1 MPWFKKNLRQW
12 LNRFSLRACF
22 LTLFFS
28 GYSKKAPGTIGS
40 LVALLLGLPILI
52 FSANTLFLAA
62 ILIGLI
68 AIAQIDKEEE
78 ESKIH
83 DSSYIV
89 IDELVGMWLAMAI
102 SGLSLAGVILSFIFF
117 RIYDITKPSLI
128 GKIDKEVKGGLG
140 VVADDALAGVLAGLS
155 VLLAINILGFFNI
168 KL

>member
-1 MPWFKKNLRQW
+1 MDK
-12 LNRFSLRACF
+12 FSLRACF

-40 LVALLLGLPILI
+40 LVALLLGLPVLI
-52 FSANTLFLAA
+52 FSANTLFLGA
-62 ILIGLI
+62 IFVGLI

-102 SGLSLAGVILSFIFF
+102 SGLSLASVVLSFIFF

-155 VLLAINILGFFNI
+155 ALLVIHILGFFNI

>member
-1 MPWFKKNLRQW
+1 MDK
-12 LNRFSLRACF
+12 FSLRTCF

-40 LVALLLGLPILI
+40 LVALLLGLPVLI
-52 FSANTLFLAA
+52 FSANTLFLVA

-102 SGLSLAGVILSFIFF
+102 SGLSLAGVVLSFIFF

-155 VLLAINILGFFNI
+155 VLLIINILGFFNI

>member
-1 MPWFKKNLRQW
+1 MDK
-12 LNRFSLRACF
+12 FSLRACF

-40 LVALLLGLPILI
+40 LVALLLGLPVLI
-52 FSANTLFLAA
+52 FSANTLFLGA
-62 ILIGLI
+62 IFIGLI

-155 VLLAINILGFFNI
+155 ALLVISILGFFNI

>member
-1 MPWFKKNLRQW
+1 MDK
-12 LNRFSLRACF
+12 FSLRTCF

-52 FSANTLFLAA
+52 FSANTLFLGA
-62 ILIGLI
+62 IFVGLI

-78 ESKIH
+78 ETKRH

-102 SGLSLAGVILSFIFF
+102 SGLSLAGVVLSFIFF

-128 GKIDKEVKGGLG
+128 GRIDKEVKGGLG

-155 VLLAINILGFFNI
+155 VLLVIHILGFFNI

>member
-1 MPWFKKNLRQW
+1 MNK
-12 LNRFSLRACF
+12 FSLRACF

-40 LVALLLGLPILI
+40 LVALLLGLPVLI

-62 ILIGLI
+62 VLIGLI

-140 VVADDALAGVLAGLS
+140 VVADDALAGVLSGLS
-155 VLLAINILGFFNI
+155 TLLVINILGFFNI

>member
-1 MPWFKKNLRQW
+1 MDK
-12 LNRFSLRACF
+12 FSLRACF

-40 LVALLLGLPILI
+40 LVALLLGLPVLI
-52 FSANTLFLAA
+52 FSANTLFLGA
-62 ILIGLI
+62 IFVGLI
-68 AIAQIDKEEE
+68 AITQIDKEEE
-78 ESKIH
+78 ESKRH

-102 SGLSLAGVILSFIFF
+102 SGLSLAGVVLSFIFF

-155 VLLAINILGFFNI
+155 ALLVIHILGFFNI

>member
-1 MPWFKKNLRQW
+1 M
-12 LNRFSLRACF
+12 
-22 LTLFFS
+22 
-28 GYSKKAPGTIGS
+28 
-40 LVALLLGLPILI
+40 LLGLPILI
-52 FSANTLFLAA
+52 FSANTLFLGA
-62 ILIGLI
+62 IFVGLI

-78 ESKIH
+78 ETKIH

-102 SGLSLAGVILSFIFF
+102 SGLSLAGVVLSFIFF

-140 VVADDALAGVLAGLS
+140 VVADDALAGILAGLS
-155 VLLAINILGFFNI
+155 ALLVISVLEFFNI

>member
-1 MPWFKKNLRQW
+1 MDK
-12 LNRFSLRACF
+12 FSLRACF

-52 FSANTLFLAA
+52 FSANTLFLGA
-62 ILIGLI
+62 IFVGLI

-128 GKIDKEVKGGLG
+128 GRIDKEVKGGLG

-155 VLLAINILGFFNI
+155 VLLVIHILGFFNI
-168 KL
+168 KF

>member
-1 MPWFKKNLRQW
+1 MDK
-12 LNRFSLRACF
+12 FSLRACF

-52 FSANTLFLAA
+52 FSANTLFLGA
-62 ILIGLI
+62 IFVGLI

-102 SGLSLAGVILSFIFF
+102 GGLSLAGVVLSFIFF

-128 GKIDKEVKGGLG
+128 GKIDKEIKGGLG

-155 VLLAINILGFFNI
+155 ALLVISVLGFFNI
-168 KL
+168 KF

>member
-1 MPWFKKNLRQW
+1 MDK
-12 LNRFSLRACF
+12 FSLRACF

-52 FSANTLFLAA
+52 FSANTLFLGA
-62 ILIGLI
+62 IFIGLI

-102 SGLSLAGVILSFIFF
+102 SGLSLAGVVLSFIFF

-140 VVADDALAGVLAGLS
+140 VVADDILAGVLAGLS
-155 VLLAINILGFFNI
+155 ALLVIHILGFFNI

>member
-1 MPWFKKNLRQW
+1 MDK
-12 LNRFSLRACF
+12 FSLRACF

-40 LVALLLGLPILI
+40 LVALLLGLPVLI
-52 FSANTLFLAA
+52 FSANTLFLGA
-62 ILIGLI
+62 IFIGLI

-102 SGLSLAGVILSFIFF
+102 SGLSLAGVVLSFIFF
-117 RIYDITKPSLI
+117 RIYDITKLSLI

-155 VLLAINILGFFNI
+155 ALLVIHILGFFNI

>member
-1 MPWFKKNLRQW
+1 MDKFN
-12 LNRFSLRACF
+12 LRACF

-52 FSANTLFLAA
+52 FSANTLFLGA
-62 ILIGLI
+62 IFVGLI

-78 ESKIH
+78 ESKRH

-155 VLLAINILGFFNI
+155 ALLVINILGFFNI
-168 KL
+168 KF

>member
-1 MPWFKKNLRQW
+1 MNK
-12 LNRFSLRACF
+12 FSLRACF

-62 ILIGLI
+62 VLIGLI

-102 SGLSLAGVILSFIFF
+102 SGLSLAGVVLSFIFF
-117 RIYDITKPSLI
+117 RIYDITKPSFI

-155 VLLAINILGFFNI
+155 TLLVINILGFFNI

>member
-1 MPWFKKNLRQW
+1 MDK
-12 LNRFSLRACF
+12 FSLRACF

-28 GYSKKAPGTIGS
+28 GYSKRAPGTIGS
-40 LVALLLGLPILI
+40 LVALLLGLPVLI
-52 FSANTLFLAA
+52 FSANTLFLGAVFV
-62 ILIGLI
+62 GLI

-78 ESKIH
+78 ETKIH

-102 SGLSLAGVILSFIFF
+102 SGLSLAGVVLSFIFF

-155 VLLAINILGFFNI
+155 ALLIIHILGFFNI
-168 KL
+168 KF

>member
-1 MPWFKKNLRQW
+1 MDK
-12 LNRFSLRACF
+12 FSLRACF

-40 LVALLLGLPILI
+40 LVALLLGLPVLI
-52 FSANTLFLAA
+52 FSANTLFLGAVF
-62 ILIGLI
+62 IGLI

-102 SGLSLAGVILSFIFF
+102 SGLSLAGVVLSFIFF

-128 GKIDKEVKGGLG
+128 GRIDKEVKGGLG

-155 VLLAINILGFFNI
+155 ALLVIHILGFFNI
-168 KL
+168 KF

>member
-1 MPWFKKNLRQW
+1 M
-12 LNRFSLRACF
+12 
-22 LTLFFS
+22 
-28 GYSKKAPGTIGS
+28 
-40 LVALLLGLPILI
+40 LLGLPVLI

-62 ILIGLI
+62 VLIGLI

-102 SGLSLAGVILSFIFF
+102 SGLSLVGVVLSFIFF

-155 VLLAINILGFFNI
+155 ALLVINVLGFFNI

>member
-1 MPWFKKNLRQW
+1 MNK
-12 LNRFSLRACF
+12 FSLRACF

-62 ILIGLI
+62 VLIGLI

-89 IDELVGMWLAMAI
+89 IDELVGIWLAMAI
-102 SGLSLAGVILSFIFF
+102 SGLSLVGVVLSFIFF

-128 GKIDKEVKGGLG
+128 GKIDKEIKGGLG

>member
-1 MPWFKKNLRQW
+1 MDK
-12 LNRFSLRACF
+12 FSLRACF

-40 LVALLLGLPILI
+40 FVALLLGLPVLI

-102 SGLSLAGVILSFIFF
+102 SGLSLAGVVLSFIFF

-155 VLLAINILGFFNI
+155 VLLVINILGFFNI

>member
-1 MPWFKKNLRQW
+1 M
-12 LNRFSLRACF
+12 
-22 LTLFFS
+22 
-28 GYSKKAPGTIGS
+28 
-40 LVALLLGLPILI
+40 LLGLPILI
-52 FSANTLFLAA
+52 FSANTLFLGA
-62 ILIGLI
+62 IFVGLI

-78 ESKIH
+78 ETKRH

-102 SGLSLAGVILSFIFF
+102 SGLSLAGVVLSFIFF

-155 VLLAINILGFFNI
+155 VLLVISILGFFNI

>member
-1 MPWFKKNLRQW
+1 MNK
-12 LNRFSLRACF
+12 FSLRACF

-40 LVALLLGLPILI
+40 LVALLLGLPVLI

-62 ILIGLI
+62 VLIGLI

-102 SGLSLAGVILSFIFF
+102 SGLSLAGVFLSFIFF

-155 VLLAINILGFFNI
+155 VLLVINILGFFNI

>member
-1 MPWFKKNLRQW
+1 MDK
-12 LNRFSLRACF
+12 FSLRACF

-40 LVALLLGLPILI
+40 LVALLLGLPVLI
-52 FSANTLFLAA
+52 FSANTLFLGAVFV
-62 ILIGLI
+62 GLI

-78 ESKIH
+78 ETKRH

-102 SGLSLAGVILSFIFF
+102 SGLSLAGVVLSFIFF

-155 VLLAINILGFFNI
+155 ALLVINVLGFFNI
-168 KL
+168 KF

>member
-1 MPWFKKNLRQW
+1 MDK
-12 LNRFSLRACF
+12 FSLRACF

-40 LVALLLGLPILI
+40 LVALLLGLPVLI
-52 FSANTLFLAA
+52 FSANTLFLGAVF
-62 ILIGLI
+62 IGLI

-102 SGLSLAGVILSFIFF
+102 SGLSLAGVVLSFIFF

-128 GKIDKEVKGGLG
+128 GRIDKEVKGGLG

-155 VLLAINILGFFNI
+155 VLLVIHILGFFNI

>member
-1 MPWFKKNLRQW
+1 MDK
-12 LNRFSLRACF
+12 FSLRACF

-52 FSANTLFLAA
+52 FSANTLFLGA
-62 ILIGLI
+62 IFVGLI
-68 AIAQIDKEEE
+68 AITQIDKEEE
-78 ESKIH
+78 ETKRH

-140 VVADDALAGVLAGLS
+140 VVADDALAGILAGLS
-155 VLLAINILGFFNI
+155 VLLVIHILGFFNI

>member
-1 MPWFKKNLRQW
+1 MDKFN
-12 LNRFSLRACF
+12 LRACF

-52 FSANTLFLAA
+52 FSANTLFLGA
-62 ILIGLI
+62 IFVGLI
-68 AIAQIDKEEE
+68 AITQIDKEEE
-78 ESKIH
+78 ETKIH

-128 GKIDKEVKGGLG
+128 GTIDKKVKGGLG

-155 VLLAINILGFFNI
+155 ALLVISVLGFFNI
-168 KL
+168 KF

>member
-1 MPWFKKNLRQW
+1 M
-12 LNRFSLRACF
+12 
-22 LTLFFS
+22 
-28 GYSKKAPGTIGS
+28 
-40 LVALLLGLPILI
+40 LLGLPVLI
-52 FSANTLFLAA
+52 FSANTLFLGAVF
-62 ILIGLI
+62 IGLI
-68 AIAQIDKEEE
+68 AITQIDKEEE

-83 DSSYIV
+83 DSSHIV

-102 SGLSLAGVILSFIFF
+102 SGLSLVGMILSFIFF

-155 VLLAINILGFFNI
+155 VLLVIHILGFFNI

>member
-1 MPWFKKNLRQW
+1 MDKFG
-12 LNRFSLRACF
+12 LRACF

-40 LVALLLGLPILI
+40 LVALLLGLPVLI
-52 FSANTLFLAA
+52 FSANTLFLGA
-62 ILIGLI
+62 IFIGLI
-68 AIAQIDKEEE
+68 AITQIDKEEE
-78 ESKIH
+78 ETKRH

-155 VLLAINILGFFNI
+155 VLLVINVLGFFNI
-168 KL
+168 KF

>member
-1 MPWFKKNLRQW
+1 MDKFGLRT
-12 LNRFSLRACF
+12 CF

-62 ILIGLI
+62 IFIGLI

-102 SGLSLAGVILSFIFF
+102 SGLSLAGVVLSFIFF

-155 VLLAINILGFFNI
+155 VLLVINILGFFNI

>member
-1 MPWFKKNLRQW
+1 MNK
-12 LNRFSLRACF
+12 FSLRACF

-40 LVALLLGLPILI
+40 LVALLLGLPVLI

-62 ILIGLI
+62 VLIGLI

-102 SGLSLAGVILSFIFF
+102 SGLSLAGVVLSFIFF
-117 RIYDITKPSLI
+117 RIYDITKPSFI

-155 VLLAINILGFFNI
+155 TLLVINILGFFNI

>member
-1 MPWFKKNLRQW
+1 MDK
-12 LNRFSLRACF
+12 FSLRACF

-52 FSANTLFLAA
+52 FSANTLFLGA
-62 ILIGLI
+62 IFIGLI

-102 SGLSLAGVILSFIFF
+102 SGLSLAGVVLSFIFF

-155 VLLAINILGFFNI
+155 VLLVISILGFFNI
-168 KL
+168 KF

>member
-1 MPWFKKNLRQW
+1 MNK
-12 LNRFSLRACF
+12 FSLRACF

-40 LVALLLGLPILI
+40 LVALLLGLPVLI
-52 FSANTLFLAA
+52 FSANTLFLGAV
-62 ILIGLI
+62 LIGLI

-102 SGLSLAGVILSFIFF
+102 SGLSLASVILSFIFF

-155 VLLAINILGFFNI
+155 VLLVVNILGFFNL

>member
-1 MPWFKKNLRQW
+1 MNK
-12 LNRFSLRACF
+12 FSLRACF

-40 LVALLLGLPILI
+40 LVALLLGLPVLI

-62 ILIGLI
+62 VLIGLI

-102 SGLSLAGVILSFIFF
+102 SGLSLAGVVLSFIFF
-117 RIYDITKPSLI
+117 RIYDITKPSFI

-155 VLLAINILGFFNI
+155 VLLVIHILGFFNI

>member
-1 MPWFKKNLRQW
+1 M
-12 LNRFSLRACF
+12 
-22 LTLFFS
+22 
-28 GYSKKAPGTIGS
+28 
-40 LVALLLGLPILI
+40 LLGLPILI
-52 FSANTLFLAA
+52 FSANTLFLGA
-62 ILIGLI
+62 IFVGLI

-78 ESKIH
+78 ETKRH

-102 SGLSLAGVILSFIFF
+102 SGLSLAGVVLSFIFF

-128 GKIDKEVKGGLG
+128 GRIDKEVKGGLG

-155 VLLAINILGFFNI
+155 VLLVIHILGFFNI

>member
-1 MPWFKKNLRQW
+1 MDK
-12 LNRFSLRACF
+12 FSIRACF

-40 LVALLLGLPILI
+40 LVALLLGLPVLI
-52 FSANTLFLAA
+52 FSANTLFLGA
-62 ILIGLI
+62 IFIGLI
-68 AIAQIDKEEE
+68 AITQIDKEEE
-78 ESKIH
+78 ETKRH

-102 SGLSLAGVILSFIFF
+102 SGLSLAGVVLSFIFF

-155 VLLAINILGFFNI
+155 ALLVIHILGFFNI

>member
-1 MPWFKKNLRQW
+1 MNK
-12 LNRFSLRACF
+12 FSLRACF

-40 LVALLLGLPILI
+40 LVALLLGLPVLI

-62 ILIGLI
+62 IFIGLI

-102 SGLSLAGVILSFIFF
+102 SGLSLAGVVLSFIFF

-155 VLLAINILGFFNI
+155 ALLIINILGFFNI

>member
-1 MPWFKKNLRQW
+1 MDK
-12 LNRFSLRACF
+12 FSLRACF

-40 LVALLLGLPILI
+40 LVALLLGLPVLI
-52 FSANTLFLAA
+52 FSANTLFLGA
-62 ILIGLI
+62 IFVGLI

-78 ESKIH
+78 ESKVH

-155 VLLAINILGFFNI
+155 ALLVISVLGFFNI
-168 KL
+168 KF